1 MGGWGD
7 FTSWMSG
14 AMKTVGGAISHAA
27 TGVANFASATLDKI
41 IGGGEH
47 IADQVAKTYQTGMQA
62 AATTVGGLGNNVK
75 DLGSSLGNSAGNAID
90 GLGKSLSMP
99 LAIGAAGVVIFMLM
113 NNKPK

>member
-1 MGGWGD
+1 MTWSD

-27 TGVANFASATLDKI
+27 TGVANFASATLDKV

-47 IADQVAKTYQTGMQA
+47 IADKYAEVYQTGMKTLG
-62 AATTVGGLGNNVK
+62 TTVGGLGNNVK
-75 DLGSSLGNSAGNAID
+75 DLGSNLGNAAGGAID

>member
-1 MGGWGD
+1 MTWSD

-27 TGVANFASATLDKI
+27 TGVANFASATLDKV
-41 IGGGEH
+41 IGAGEH
-47 IADQVAKTYQTGMQA
+47 VVDKYAEVYQTGMK
-62 AATTVGGLGNNVK
+62 TLGSTVNSLGGDVK
-75 DLGSSLGNSAGNAID
+75 DLGSNLGNAAGGAID